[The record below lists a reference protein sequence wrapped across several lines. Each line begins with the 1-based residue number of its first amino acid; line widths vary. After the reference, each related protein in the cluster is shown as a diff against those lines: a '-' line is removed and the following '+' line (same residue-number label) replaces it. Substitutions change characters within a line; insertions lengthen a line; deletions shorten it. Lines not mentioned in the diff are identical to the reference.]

1 MLKEKSVVLIQELN
15 ILIQRY
21 ASNDK
26 VRKIIVDEF
35 TERNMKGSLAISILN
50 EKRELSTLNID
61 EGKDLILLFVFT
73 KGMFKAMTY
82 KENENDSTLGEISE
96 GLKITPENYF
106 NKIEIENMSDYK
118 EDKKTNTKQ
127 QHVFH
132 NMIQV
137 ADGYWKGI
145 VSAQQLATIE
155 DANDIIYSFKTQRDP
170 HIDIYGMK
178 RIRLDTNKVEKIAN
192 RLLSGTQFSDEIK
205 LNLLHDGEDQISYDK
220 NGNLTIISGNLNIFD
235 GYHRM
240 TASSIFVTKSKEESG
255 SDDFKDF
262 NWGLVITNFS
272 EKKTQEF
279 MVQINEQ
286 KPMKQEHIKALDTS
300 KLGNIVSE
308 VIRDI
313 DTSEFA
319 QNIRESE
326 AELKFSGMVRKSLL
340 SQSIEECY
348 KTRLTNRLQA
358 KPIAK
363 HIAQVMDYIIG
374 LNIDAFIVNPDH
386 DHSYIAHRNMF
397 AGYVALS
404 EKLYDV
410 NGWEDILEEVMDKID
425 FSTENLFWKNIG
437 LLETDMKKSTRNNL
451 YKFFQKLV

>member
-1 MLKEKSVVLIQELN
+1 MLKEKSVDLIQELDT
-15 ILIQRY
+15 LIQKY

-26 VRKIIVDEF
+26 VRNIIVNEF
-35 TERNMKGSLAISILN
+35 TKRNMKGSLAISILN

-61 EGKDLILLFVFT
+61 EGKDLILLFVFN
-73 KGMFKAMTY
+73 KGMFSALTH
-82 KENENDSTLGEISE
+82 KEDDESQPLGEISE

-106 NKIEIENMSDYK
+106 NPIEIENMNDYK
-118 EDKKTNTKQ
+118 EDKKSDAKRQ
-127 QHVFH
+127 YVFH

-137 ADGYWKGI
+137 AEGYWKGI
-145 VSAQQLATIE
+145 VSAKQLATIDE
-155 DANDIIYSFKTQRDP
+155 GNDIIYSFKTQRDP

-178 RIRLDTNKVEKIAN
+178 RIQLDKNKVEKIAN

-205 LNLLHDGEDQISYDK
+205 LNLLHDGEDQISYNDK
-220 NGNLTIISGNLNIFD
+220 NGDLTIISGNLNIFD

-240 TASSIFVTKSKEESG
+240 TASSIFVTKSEKAIS
-255 SDDFKDF
+255 F

-286 KPMKQEHIKALDTS
+286 KPMRQEHIKALDTS
-300 KLGNIVSE
+300 KLGNIVSDA
-308 VIRDI
+308 IRDI

-319 QNIRESE
+319 QNIKDSS
-326 AELKFSGMVRKSLL
+326 AELKFSGLVRKSLL
-340 SQSIEECY
+340 ATSIEECY
-348 KTRLTNRLQA
+348 KDKLTNRLQA
-358 KPIAK
+358 KPIAR

-374 LNIDAFIVNPDH
+374 LNLEAFIVNPDPT
-386 DHSYIAHRNMF
+386 HSYIAHSNMF

-404 EKLYDV
+404 ERLYDV
-410 NGWEDILEEVMDKID
+410 NGWEDILEEVIDRID
-425 FSTENLFWKNIG
+425 FNVENVFWKDIG

-451 YKFFQKLV
+451 YKFFYKLV